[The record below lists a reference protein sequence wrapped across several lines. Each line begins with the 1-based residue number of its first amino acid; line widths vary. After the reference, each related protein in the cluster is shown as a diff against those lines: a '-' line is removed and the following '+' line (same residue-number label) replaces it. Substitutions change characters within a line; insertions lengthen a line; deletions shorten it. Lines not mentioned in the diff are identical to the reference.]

1 MPLLQLQVP
10 KATAAVEA
18 AAAAAAHAADAGRH
32 ILCHFQQAAAAE
44 EEEVEEAVAEAS
56 KSRLLHLMA
65 VVAEVGA
72 AVDPRR
78 WGSSWLRLTVGNEG
92 CAGLSGPNWNC
103 RSKRD

>member
-1 MPLLQLQVP
+1 M
-10 KATAAVEA
+10 VEA
-18 AAAAAAHAADAGRH
+18 AAAAAAHAADADAGRH

-78 WGSSWLRLTVGNEG
+78 WGSSWLRLTVG
-92 CAGLSGPNWNC
+92 
-103 RSKRD
+103 RK